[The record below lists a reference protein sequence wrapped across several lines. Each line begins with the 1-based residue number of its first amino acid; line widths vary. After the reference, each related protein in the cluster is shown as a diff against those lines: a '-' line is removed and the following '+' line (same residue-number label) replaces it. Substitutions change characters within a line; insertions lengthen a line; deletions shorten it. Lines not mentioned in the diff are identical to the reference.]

1 MTGAIGAFSRARID
15 PSGGEGS
22 WTVRGV
28 VIDSASRQMLDLAR
42 SVLTELDAEVVLD
55 KVLVS

>member
-1 MTGAIGAFSRARID
+1 
-15 PSGGEGS
+15 
-22 WTVRGV
+22 
-28 VIDSASRQMLDLAR
+28 MLDLAR